1 MKNQLSTE
9 DIRQMMLQ
17 LSDHMISAETMLTN
31 LDSAI
36 GDGDL
41 GMTMVIGFTEI
52 KQRILGESFGSISE
66 LLLSC
71 ADAFSQ
77 KAASTFATLLISMMK
92 AAGKEA
98 EALTFVDTPKVAQL
112 FDAAVASVQKRG
124 KAQLGDK
131 TLLDA
136 LIPAADSLRCSSES
150 GLLLPEAALRAQEA
164 ASAGAEK
171 TINMKARTGR
181 SGYLGDRTIGQKDP
195 GAAAIVLILQSF
207 TSYIV

>member
-52 KQRILGESFGSISE
+52 KQRILGESFGSISRAPA
-66 LLLSC
+66 LLRRCLFPKSSIYIC
-71 ADAFSQ
+71 HPFDS
-77 KAASTFATLLISMMK
+77 SMMK

-98 EALTFVDTPKVAQL
+98 EALTFVDTPKAAQL

-124 KAQLGDK
+124 KAQLWRRPFWM
-131 TLLDA
+131 L
-136 LIPAADSLRCSSES
+136 
-150 GLLLPEAALRAQEA
+150 
-164 ASAGAEK
+164 
-171 TINMKARTGR
+171 
-181 SGYLGDRTIGQKDP
+181 
-195 GAAAIVLILQSF
+195 
-207 TSYIV
+207 

>member
-66 LLLSC
+66 LL
-71 ADAFSQ
+71 A
-77 KAASTFATLLISMMK
+77 LLRRC
-92 AAGKEA
+92 
-98 EALTFVDTPKVAQL
+98 LFPKSSIYICHP
-112 FDAAVASVQKRG
+112 FDLHDEGSWKRG
-124 KAQLGDK
+124 RGPDLCRHSK
-131 TLLDA
+131 
-136 LIPAADSLRCSSES
+136 S
-150 GLLLPEAALRAQEA
+150 
-164 ASAGAEK
+164 
-171 TINMKARTGR
+171 RT
-181 SGYLGDRTIGQKDP
+181 
-195 GAAAIVLILQSF
+195 V
-207 TSYIV
+207 V

>member
-98 EALTFVDTPKVAQL
+98 EALTFVDTPKAAQL

-124 KAQLGDK
+124 KAQLWRQD
-131 TLLDA
+131 
-136 LIPAADSLRCSSES
+136 PS
-150 GLLLPEAALRAQEA
+150 GC
-164 ASAGAEK
+164 
-171 TINMKARTGR
+171 TDTGR
-181 SGYLGDRTIGQKDP
+181 
-195 GAAAIVLILQSF
+195 
-207 TSYIV
+207 